1 VASQRAASKREVRA
15 YSAIANLFADVGS
28 VRDRYLVA
36 IGAVVTVEK
45 SRLLPARMKVTIV
58 RFIRTHSI
66 RVGTGMN
73 WFTPRQVSRSDHD
86 VFAKLCHGSRMRPS
100 PPNFLQPAHQI
111 RREPS
116 FAVRWSVQN
125 QVAVSEIQWP
135 KPLVNDSLHRLERS
149 IRVSLLPEPS
159 FGKGRTG
166 ERRHVATFWD
176 LLPGILL
183 KSLYIGIVESARR
196 ILTGIETAV

>member
-1 VASQRAASKREVRA
+1 
-15 YSAIANLFADVGS
+15 
-28 VRDRYLVA
+28 
-36 IGAVVTVEK
+36 
-45 SRLLPARMKVTIV
+45 MKVTIV

-73 WFTPRQVSRSDHD
+73 WLTPRQVSRRDHD

-111 RREPS
+111 RRKLP

-166 ERRHVATFWD
+166 EGRHVATFWD
-176 LLPGILL
+176 DLTGILL
-183 KSLYIGIVESARR
+183 KSLHIGIVESARR
-196 ILTGIETAV
+196 ILTGIEIAEQAVGLQVLDMGVDLMERYLFISDAGPRRIPSIGDEDVDFSIAGE